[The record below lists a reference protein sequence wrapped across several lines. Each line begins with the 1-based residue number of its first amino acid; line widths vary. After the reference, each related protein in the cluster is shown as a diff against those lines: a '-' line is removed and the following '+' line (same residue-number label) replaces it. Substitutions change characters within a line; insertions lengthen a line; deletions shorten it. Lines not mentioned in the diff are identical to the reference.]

1 MVIREMKNMNNTY
14 GIMRNKT
21 GEIHFKQNQK
31 HLFYEKNK
39 FYGFKNITEERNK
52 EIKANAQFWVS
63 HNQEIS
69 FQERL
74 YSIYFMLNSRDNPY
88 KIVAN
93 DECYLFLIHAFDPEL
108 KLLQISFKESKK
120 EEIKRR
126 FQEEFNTYYDS
137 RLLQIEQYYNK
148 RFPTIIDEFD
158 KKM

>member
-1 MVIREMKNMNNTY
+1 MVLCEIKLEKFTLNKIKNTFFMK
-14 GIMRNKT
+14 
-21 GEIHFKQNQK
+21 
-31 HLFYEKNK
+31 KNK
-39 FYGFKNITEERNK
+39 FYGFKNITEERNM
-52 EIKANAQFWVS
+52 EIKENAQFWVS
-63 HNQEIS
+63 HNQKIS

-88 KIVAN
+88 KIEAN

-108 KLLQISFKESKK
+108 KLLQISFEESKK

-126 FQEEFNTYYDS
+126 FQEEFNTHYDS
-137 RLLQIEQYYNK
+137 RLLQIEKYYNK